1 MKYDIILPSQPRI
14 IREEGSIGVFEI
26 DGLYPGYGVTIG
38 NSLRRV
44 ILSSLP
50 GAAVTSIKI
59 EGVQH
64 EFSTI
69 PGVLEDA
76 VTIVLNIKQLRFRM
90 HTDEPQTLEL
100 HVKGP
105 KTVTAADLKAPST
118 IEVLHT
124 NAPILTLT
132 EKTAEVRMELT
143 VEKGLGYV
151 PREVAHKDKVEIG
164 AMAVDA
170 LYSPI
175 RNVNYEVENMRV
187 GDRTDYNRLR
197 MEIETDGTITPQEA
211 FQQAVDIIVK
221 QFNVL
226 ADGFADET
234 SDAQASNDI
243 MEEASVS
250 SHSTEEDSTDEETD
264 VSKVRVE
271 DLRLPSRT
279 INALHEHGIK
289 TVSGLLRRDTEAL
302 HAIPGIGEKAI
313 QEIRHALASMG
324 ITLK

>member
-14 IREEGSIGVFEI
+14 IREEGTTGVFEI

-50 GAAVTSIKI
+50 GAAVTSIKMD
-59 EGVQH
+59 GVQH

-76 VTIVLNIKQLRFRM
+76 VSIILNIKQLRFRM
-90 HTDEPQTLEL
+90 NTDEPQTLEL

-105 KTVTAADLKAPST
+105 KAVTAADLKVPST
-118 IEVLHT
+118 IELVSLA
-124 NAPILTLT
+124 APILTLT
-132 EKTAEVRMELT
+132 EKSAEVHMELT

-151 PREVAHKDKVEIG
+151 PREIAHKDKVEIG
-164 AMAVDA
+164 ALAIDA

-197 MEIETDGTITPQEA
+197 MEIETDGTISAPEA
-211 FQQAVDIIVK
+211 FLQAVNIIVK
-221 QFNVL
+221 QFTVL
-226 ADGFADET
+226 AGGFSDEA
-234 SDAQASNDI
+234 SDVRSSNDI
-243 MEEASVS
+243 MDEAAMP
-250 SHSTEEDSTDEETD
+250 SHSIEEDTADEDAD

-302 HAIPGIGEKAI
+302 NAIPGIGEKAI